1 MEILGITAV
10 VVCSWFAQF
19 LNDSE
24 EKKEEEEFEKQLR
37 EKIKNEQYVNIRI
50 IEKL

>member
-24 EKKEEEEFEKQLR
+24 EKREKEFEKR
-37 EKIKNEQYVNIRI
+37 VKEKMKNDQYVNIRI

>member
-10 VVCSWFAQF
+10 IVCSWFAQF

-24 EKKEEEEFEKQLR
+24 EKR
-37 EKIKNEQYVNIRI
+37 EKEVEKRVKEKMKNEQYVNIRI